1 MVSVIVPVY
10 NVESYLPRCLD
21 SIAAQTY
28 TDIEVI
34 MVDDGSTDSSG
45 AICDGYC
52 LKDPRFRVIH
62 QENKWLPAARNKGL
76 DEAKGEYVYFVDS
89 DDSLHPRAIEALFW
103 ALRESGCEFA
113 IGQYHRVAPEF
124 KLSEMEDDTDFKMEV
139 FPVTPLIRVVPVC
152 VPERLMNNS
161 CVAWNKLIPREL
173 IGNERFPI
181 FYGSEDFPLI
191 VKLYL
196 KVGKVAFLQNEL
208 YNYTKRE
215 DSIVNKPQPRT
226 MYYNLRGLLLT
237 MESLTGGDR
246 EIYLR
251 KIYRRLLI
259 SRFFLRGSDYEDK
272 LRDLRRQTVKQT
284 YKEYLRSGIPF
295 TERLGFMVMYFNPWI
310 FTLVMKVLGY

>member
-1 MVSVIVPVY
+1 
-10 NVESYLPRCLD
+10 
-21 SIAAQTY
+21 
-28 TDIEVI
+28 
-34 MVDDGSTDSSG
+34 
-45 AICDGYC
+45 
-52 LKDPRFRVIH
+52 
-62 QENKWLPAARNKGL
+62 
-76 DEAKGEYVYFVDS
+76 
-89 DDSLHPRAIEALFW
+89 
-103 ALRESGCEFA
+103 
-113 IGQYHRVAPEF
+113 
-124 KLSEMEDDTDFKMEV
+124 
-139 FPVTPLIRVVPVC
+139 
-152 VPERLMNNS
+152 
-161 CVAWNKLIPREL
+161 
-173 IGNERFPI
+173 
-181 FYGSEDFPLI
+181 
-191 VKLYL
+191 
-196 KVGKVAFLQNEL
+196 VAFLQNEL